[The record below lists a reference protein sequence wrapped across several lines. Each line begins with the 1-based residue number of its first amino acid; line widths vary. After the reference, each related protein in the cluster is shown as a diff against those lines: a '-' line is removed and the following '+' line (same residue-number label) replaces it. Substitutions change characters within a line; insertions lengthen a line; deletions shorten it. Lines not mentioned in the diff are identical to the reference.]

1 MAAHDTGAFDAEGRN
16 GNVFRVIPAFERLSY
31 RDWFA
36 ALTPSESID
45 VNNIRAID
53 DKGVVEM
60 GINKD
65 QVEGRAKEI
74 SGKLQEDL
82 GKVTDNKT
90 EQVKGLVNRVVGV
103 GQAKAGD
110 LAEKMQDAVE
120 GP

>member
-1 MAAHDTGAFDAEGRN
+1 MD
-16 GNVFRVIPAFERLSY
+16 S
-31 RDWFA
+31 FA
-36 ALTPSESID
+36 RLTPSEIID

-65 QVEGRAKEI
+65 QIEGRAKEI
-74 SGKLQEDL
+74 GGKLQEDL
-82 GKVTDNKT
+82 GKVTDNKNQ
-90 EQVKGLVNRVVGV
+90 QVKGLVNRAVGV

-110 LAEKMQDAVE
+110 LAEKMQDAVK

>member
-1 MAAHDTGAFDAEGRN
+1 MAAHDTDAEGRN
-16 GNVFRVIPAFERLSY
+16 GNAFRVIPAFGSLSY
-31 RDWFA
+31 MDSFA
-36 ALTPSESID
+36 TLTTSQFID

-65 QVEGRAKEI
+65 QIEGRAREI

-90 EQVKGLVNRVVGV
+90 EQVKGLVNRGVGV

-110 LAEKMQDAVE
+110 LAEKMQDAVK

>member
-1 MAAHDTGAFDAEGRN
+1 MAAHDTGAFNAEGRN
-16 GNVFRVIPAFERLSY
+16 GNVFRVIAAFERLSY

-36 ALTPSESID
+36 TLTPSEIID

-53 DKGVVEM
+53 DKGAVEM

-65 QVEGRAKEI
+65 QIEGRAREI
-74 SGKLQEDL
+74 GGKLQEDL
-82 GKVTDNKT
+82 GKVTNNKT
-90 EQVKGLVNRVVGV
+90 EQVKGLVNRGVGV

-110 LAEKMQDAVE
+110 LAEKMQDAVK

>member
-1 MAAHDTGAFDAEGRN
+1 MAAHDTDAEGRN
-16 GNVFRVIPAFERLSY
+16 GNAFRVIPAFGSLSY
-31 RDWFA
+31 MDSFA
-36 ALTPSESID
+36 TLTPLEMMG

-53 DKGVVEM
+53 DKGAVEM
-60 GINKD
+60 VINKD
-65 QVEGRAKEI
+65 QIEIEGRAKEI

-82 GKVTDNKT
+82 GKVTGNKT
-90 EQVKGLVNRVVGV
+90 EQVRGLVYRVVGV

>member
-1 MAAHDTGAFDAEGRN
+1 MAAHDTGEFDAEGRN

-36 ALTPSESID
+36 ALTPPEIID

-53 DKGVVEM
+53 DKGAVEM
-60 GINKD
+60 GLNKD
-65 QVEGRAKEI
+65 QIEGRAREI

-82 GKVTDNKT
+82 GKMTGNKT
-90 EQVKGLVNRVVGV
+90 EQVKGLMNRGVGV

-110 LAEKMQDAVE
+110 LAEKMQDAVK

>member
-1 MAAHDTGAFDAEGRN
+1 
-16 GNVFRVIPAFERLSY
+16 LSY
-31 RDWFA
+31 KESFA
-36 ALTPSESID
+36 TLTPSEMID
-45 VNNIRAID
+45 VNNVRAID

-65 QVEGRAKEI
+65 QIEGRAKEI

-82 GKVTDNKT
+82 GKVTGNKT

>member
-1 MAAHDTGAFDAEGRN
+1 MD
-16 GNVFRVIPAFERLSY
+16 S
-31 RDWFA
+31 FA
-36 ALTPSESID
+36 TLTPSEIID

-65 QVEGRAKEI
+65 HINKDQMEGRAREI
-74 SGKLQEDL
+74 SGTLQEDL

-90 EQVKGLVNRVVGV
+90 EQVRGLVNRGVGV

-110 LAEKMQDAVE
+110 LAEKMQDAVK

>member
-1 MAAHDTGAFDAEGRN
+1 MAAHDTDAEGRN
-16 GNVFRVIPAFERLSY
+16 GNAFRVIPAFGSLSY
-31 RDWFA
+31 MDSFA
-36 ALTPSESID
+36 TLTPSEIID
-45 VNNIRAID
+45 VNNIGAID

-65 QVEGRAKEI
+65 QIEGHAREI

-82 GKVTDNKT
+82 GKVTGNKT
-90 EQVKGLVNRVVGV
+90 ERAKGLVNRVVGV

>member
-1 MAAHDTGAFDAEGRN
+1 MD
-16 GNVFRVIPAFERLSY
+16 S
-31 RDWFA
+31 FA
-36 ALTPSESID
+36 TLTPSEIID
-45 VNNIRAID
+45 VNIIGAID

-65 QVEGRAKEI
+65 QIEGRAREI
-74 SGKLQEDL
+74 SGTLQEDL

-90 EQVKGLVNRVVGV
+90 EQVRGLVNRGVGV

-110 LAEKMQDAVE
+110 LAEKIQDAVK